1 MTFEEIFDQVTAMR
15 QRRGRVSYR
24 TLKRQFN
31 LDEDALEDI
40 KAEII
45 KEQCLAVDEVE
56 RR

>member
-1 MTFEEIFDQVTAMR
+1 MR
-15 QRRGRVSYR
+15 QRRGRVTYR